1 MKRIL
6 LFLFGIAIICGMA
19 NSLLVPNWNYPMY
32 AGNEGLKL
40 LTLEKFVDTDIDVF
54 FVGTSHMEQGVT
66 PMMIYDEQKI
76 VGYNIATGS
85 QPVEGSYYL
94 IEELFDKGYDPKLII
109 MDASNLFLQE
119 TNEEGYRLITNNLK
133 FGKSLIGMA
142 KEYSDEDSSIPQH
155 SLFFNVSGFI
165 FPLMIYHDRWSEL
178 NASDF
183 KSNISEK
190 YFLQGYFNKPT
201 IEASIA
207 NKESVDIVASM
218 VIQNQSFEADNND
231 EIADEPQYFTE
242 INEKN
247 QYYMEKIVQT
257 CKDNSCEILLV
268 KIPVMAL
275 ASDYTS
281 CWSLPRHKSVEK
293 LASQLDI
300 QFLDVLYDT
309 DVDID
314 WDHDSQDGG
323 RHLNILGAEKVSKF
337 LGEYICD
344 NYDIPTHNNLSY
356 NRKLLL
362 YEEYADVAHIEM
374 SYNLVDY
381 LTKLKNSDR
390 ELEIFLSAKDDMISG
405 LSDEEI
411 AALNGLGLK
420 TEFSNM
426 EYNYSFIGVIDAG
439 IPELE
444 SVSNRKQDYET
455 TVLGD
460 TVSITSAGYLDGS
473 VSSILI
479 NDEEYSMNCRGINI
493 VVYDKKSGLIIDRA
507 VCDTFDDVHE
517 VIHRS
522 DDLLYGFQEY
532 LLGRY

>member
-1 MKRIL
+1 
-6 LFLFGIAIICGMA
+6 
-19 NSLLVPNWNYPMY
+19 
-32 AGNEGLKL
+32 
-40 LTLEKFVDTDIDVF
+40 
-54 FVGTSHMEQGVT
+54 
-66 PMMIYDEQKI
+66 
-76 VGYNIATGS
+76 
-85 QPVEGSYYL
+85 
-94 IEELFDKGYDPKLII
+94 
-109 MDASNLFLQE
+109 
-119 TNEEGYRLITNNLK
+119 
-133 FGKSLIGMA
+133 
-142 KEYSDEDSSIPQH
+142 
-155 SLFFNVSGFI
+155 
-165 FPLMIYHDRWSEL
+165 
-178 NASDF
+178 
-183 KSNISEK
+183 
-190 YFLQGYFNKPT
+190 
-201 IEASIA
+201 
-207 NKESVDIVASM
+207 
-218 VIQNQSFEADNND
+218 
-231 EIADEPQYFTE
+231 
-242 INEKN
+242 
-247 QYYMEKIVQT
+247 
-257 CKDNSCEILLV
+257 
-268 KIPVMAL
+268 MAL

-293 LASQLDI
+293 LASKLDI

-344 NYDIPTHNNLSY
+344 NYDIPTHNNQSY
-356 NRKLLL
+356 DRKLIL

-405 LSDEEI
+405 LSEEEI

-426 EYNYSFIGVIDAG
+426 EYNYSFIGVIDDG

-532 LLGRY
+532 LLL